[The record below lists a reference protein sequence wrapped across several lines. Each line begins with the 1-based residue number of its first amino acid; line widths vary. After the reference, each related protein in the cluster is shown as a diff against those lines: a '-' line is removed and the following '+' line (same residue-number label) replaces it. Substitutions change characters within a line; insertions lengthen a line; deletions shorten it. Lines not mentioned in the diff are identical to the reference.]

1 MNAPDMLTLAT
12 HVETLVRFGEGRRL
26 TGTLCEP
33 AASAEPDSSRPSGAD
48 RPVLLVF
55 NAGVLPRT
63 GPHRLNVKIAR
74 RFARAGWT
82 VFRFDLSGQGDSLAA
97 GGTLGFER
105 QSIAD
110 LRAAMDAL
118 GERLGATRF
127 ASFGICS
134 GAVLGYAC
142 ALEDPRLVGCAM
154 FDPYLYPTW
163 RTPLYRMRAVIR
175 RDGLWPVLAGFV
187 RRRLAPGAPAT
198 PATSGVNLGLQDPP
212 KAEFAAGLQALLA
225 RGVALRM
232 LYSGSALYHYN
243 YPGQFDDGFRAF
255 GLAGR
260 IRADFLPE
268 VDHTV
273 TAVAAQRFLVEHL
286 LQWMDETLAR

>member
-1 MNAPDMLTLAT
+1 MNAPDMLTLAA
-12 HVETLVRFGEGRRL
+12 HVETLVRFDEGRRL

-33 AASAEPDSSRPSGAD
+33 VAADAPGTVRAPQPD

-63 GPHRLNVKIAR
+63 GPHRLNVKLAR

-127 ASFGICS
+127 ATFGICS
-134 GAVLGYAC
+134 GAVLGYGC
-142 ALEDPRLVGCAM
+142 ALEDERIVGCAM
-154 FDPYLYPTW
+154 FDPYMYPTW
-163 RTPLYRMRAVIR
+163 RTQLTRMQTVIR
-175 RDGLWPVLAGFV
+175 RDGLVPVVAGFV
-187 RRRLAPGAPAT
+187 RRPLAPAT
-198 PATSGVNLGLQDPP
+198 ASPPKPSGVNLGLQDPP
-212 KAEFAAGLQALLA
+212 KAEFAAGLQTLLE

-243 YPGQFDDGFRAF
+243 YPGQFDDGFRSF

-273 TAVAAQRFLVEHL
+273 TAVAAQRFLAEHL
-286 LQWMDETLAR
+286 LQWMDEAFTR